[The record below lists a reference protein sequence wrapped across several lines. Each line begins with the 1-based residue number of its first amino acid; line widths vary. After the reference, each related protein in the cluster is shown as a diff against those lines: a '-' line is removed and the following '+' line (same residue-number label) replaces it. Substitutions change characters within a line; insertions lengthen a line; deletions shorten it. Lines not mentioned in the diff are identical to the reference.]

1 MRQHFFWNSL
11 QDQAGQVTSCN
22 VLHVLAS
29 SQFHFYYILAS
40 SDSTSTNHLYLDPRV
55 RICLRRDK
63 LVKDIITALTVK
75 NPLPLLFTGERR
87 GVPLPARCTVL
98 KDRITNCFCLLLR
111 IYQEDSKTAKWI
123 QKNRGISY
131 NLLEVQLQRINIS
144 SFLYY

>member
-55 RICLRRDK
+55 RIYLRKDK

-75 NPLPLLFTGERR
+75 NPPPTLIYRRKKRCAIASKVHCSERQNY
-87 GVPLPARCTVL
+87 
-98 KDRITNCFCLLLR
+98 KLLLLAT
-111 IYQEDSKTAKWI
+111 Q
-123 QKNRGISY
+123 
-131 NLLEVQLQRINIS
+131 NIS
-144 SFLYY
+144 GG